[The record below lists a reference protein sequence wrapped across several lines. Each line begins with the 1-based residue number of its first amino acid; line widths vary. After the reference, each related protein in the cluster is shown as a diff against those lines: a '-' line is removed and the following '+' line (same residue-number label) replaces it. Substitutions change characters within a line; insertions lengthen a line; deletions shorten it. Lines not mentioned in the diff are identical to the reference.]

1 MWNIPIPSLADIVA
15 FIVIVGL
22 GISAGTY
29 LLAKIAASHSVA
41 IESTTPIPP
50 EIKLVVKD
58 NVVDTLYVY
67 RKPKHH

>member
-22 GISAGTY
+22 GVSAGTY
-29 LLAKIAASHSVA
+29 LLAKNAASQGVA
-41 IESTTPIPP
+41 IESTTRIVP

-58 NVVDTLYVY
+58 NVVDTIYVY
-67 RKPKHH
+67 RKPAHP